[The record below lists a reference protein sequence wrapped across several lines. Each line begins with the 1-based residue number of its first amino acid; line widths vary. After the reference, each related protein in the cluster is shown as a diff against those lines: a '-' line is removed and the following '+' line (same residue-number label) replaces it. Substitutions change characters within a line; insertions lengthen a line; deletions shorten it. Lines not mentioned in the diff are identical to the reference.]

1 MDPISVVLGKFSSY
15 QDRPA
20 RKRTSLK
27 NGSRCISDPI
37 RFHPAGMNNPKSA
50 GMNNPKSQRIKEL
63 KNQRINE
70 AEEQEEDQRI
80 KESKNQTGQYRDNII
95 ITDSF

>member
-50 GMNNPKSQRIKEL
+50 GMNNPKSQRIKES

-80 KESKNQTGQYRDNII
+80 KESKNQRIKESNWSI
-95 ITDSF
+95 S